1 MIKPL
6 LGIRQYIDN
15 FQQAQQ
21 MSQTSYSHPR
31 EVWKSA
37 FRTSN
42 HMAGRESFWDN
53 SMHAYKKFSP
63 DFFGKI
69 DDFTGGIFS
78 QLLSLVPP
86 PYSAGVKLLSGLAKF
101 TTGSETGN
109 IGDLVES
116 VDFDGL
122 KKLAGKGKKDKTIK
136 VLTLRCQL
144 SNKLGKSKLTDAE
157 IVNHLE
163 QLHGSGMFKD
173 MFASVVSKVANALL
187 PKPKHDAIVS
197 TSLVPDTKILYK
209 MNEASY
215 STELRGI
222 EPYIRILKTPYLTV
236 YKDDKTVIVAV
247 RGTNVKDGKDLM
259 ADISIALGQLKRS
272 ARYKADVEELR
283 KLRRQPELQNLYW
296 IGTGHSLGSALVD
309 EFLKLG
315 LLSEAVT
322 FNGAVSR
329 EFYSVNNKNRRI
341 YLKNDP
347 LYLMM
352 GRNTKYHEVRDTKI
366 DITKAHSLKNFEG
379 GRKAPIKD

>member
-1 MIKPL
+1 
-6 LGIRQYIDN
+6 
-15 FQQAQQ
+15 
-21 MSQTSYSHPR
+21 
-31 EVWKSA
+31 
-37 FRTSN
+37 
-42 HMAGRESFWDN
+42 
-53 SMHAYKKFSP
+53 
-63 DFFGKI
+63 
-69 DDFTGGIFS
+69 
-78 QLLSLVPP
+78 
-86 PYSAGVKLLSGLAKF
+86 
-101 TTGSETGN
+101 
-109 IGDLVES
+109 
-116 VDFDGL
+116 
-122 KKLAGKGKKDKTIK
+122 
-136 VLTLRCQL
+136 
-144 SNKLGKSKLTDAE
+144 
-157 IVNHLE
+157 
-163 QLHGSGMFKD
+163 
-173 MFASVVSKVANALL
+173 
-187 PKPKHDAIVS
+187 
-197 TSLVPDTKILYK
+197 

-352 GRNTKYHEVRDTKI
+352 GRNTKYHEVRDTKM